1 MIVSALEW
9 GRGGGG
15 GRNGETG
22 EGRLITKEG
31 SLTCKL

>member
-9 GRGGGG
+9 GGGGG